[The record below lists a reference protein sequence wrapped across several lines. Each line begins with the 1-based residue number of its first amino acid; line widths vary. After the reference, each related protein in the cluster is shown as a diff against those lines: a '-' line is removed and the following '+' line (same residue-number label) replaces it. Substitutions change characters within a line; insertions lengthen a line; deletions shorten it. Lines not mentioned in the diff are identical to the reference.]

1 MGLDVCGQ
9 LCRSWSYI
17 ANVNV
22 VASLLFSWY
31 KCAQSCKKPKRTV
44 VIWYLTRT
52 KGFSTRSV
60 CYDWHR
66 SQVVTSKALRI
77 RRTIDG
83 FQGRESFVIILDLVR
98 TEDLGLLEQE
108 PRATVA
114 LSKCRDS
121 FIIVGNKALIEKEN
135 FENWK
140 DTKKTSDGI
149 QVDNPKSSVI
159 WYIEELAK
167 RDLVT
172 EQEEKAHA
180 KQSLQKSSE
189 LAEENTGN
197 GKGLD
202 HVQAQPKVATWK
214 SATDEMTQAT
224 VTKSIAN
231 QTTPYNL
238 SELKAIIKGATMYS
252 V

>member
-83 FQGRESFVIILDLVR
+83 FQGRESFVVILDLVR
-98 TEDLGLLEQE
+98 THNPNVATHSSSLVTKRLL
-108 PRATVA
+108 R
-114 LSKCRDS
+114 K
-121 FIIVGNKALIEKEN
+121 
-135 FENWK
+135 
-140 DTKKTSDGI
+140 
-149 QVDNPKSSVI
+149 KSS
-159 WYIEELAK
+159 K
-167 RDLVT
+167 
-172 EQEEKAHA
+172 
-180 KQSLQKSSE
+180 
-189 LAEENTGN
+189 TGRIQREFPMVFKLTIPN
-197 GKGLD
+197 RR
-202 HVQAQPKVATWK
+202 
-214 SATDEMTQAT
+214 
-224 VTKSIAN
+224 
-231 QTTPYNL
+231 
-238 SELKAIIKGATMYS
+238 
-252 V
+252 

>member
-1 MGLDVCGQ
+1 MV
-9 LCRSWSYI
+9 
-17 ANVNV
+17 
-22 VASLLFSWY
+22 
-31 KCAQSCKKPKRTV
+31 
-44 VIWYLTRT
+44 
-52 KGFSTRSV
+52 
-60 CYDWHR
+60 
-66 SQVVTSKALRI
+66 
-77 RRTIDG
+77 
-83 FQGRESFVIILDLVR
+83 ILDLVR

-140 DTKKTSDGI
+140 DTKKISDGI
-149 QVDNPKSSVI
+149 QVDNPKPSVI

-172 EQEEKAHA
+172 EQEEKPHA

-189 LAEENTGN
+189 LAEEGEDYSTGN

-202 HVQAQPKVATWK
+202 HVQAKPKVATWK

>member
-1 MGLDVCGQ
+1 MFAV
-9 LCRSWSYI
+9 SS
-17 ANVNV
+17 
-22 VASLLFSWY
+22 VAHGHIL
-31 KCAQSCKKPKRTV
+31 Q
-44 VIWYLTRT
+44 
-52 KGFSTRSV
+52 
-60 CYDWHR
+60 
-66 SQVVTSKALRI
+66 TSKALRI

-83 FQGRESFVIILDLVR
+83 FQGRESFVVILDLVR

-114 LSKCRDS
+114 LSICRDS
-121 FIIVGNKALIEKEN
+121 FVIVGNKALIEKEN

-149 QVDNPKSSVI
+149 QVDNPKPSVI

-189 LAEENTGN
+189 LAEEGEEYSTGN

-224 VTKSIAN
+224 VMKSIVN
-231 QTTPYNL
+231 QTTSYNL